1 MLNVYASRAWTRTIV
16 SRRGNKILDTRR
28 APVMAPPIAATRL
41 FSANAADELSA
52 TQQQQPQQQQQQ
64 QQQQIIKV
72 PRKFDPYPFQ
82 YREEKTLRVQSL
94 TNLGLGVC
102 RVTLEPSADTDS
114 TQRDWVIFV
123 PNVIPG
129 ELVRIRIY
137 RNQPSY
143 SEADL
148 LEIVE
153 PSPNRVIPQCK
164 FADVCGG
171 CQYQHMEISSQREW
185 KTRQVQELLERIGN
199 LPGID
204 VAPTVGTEETFH
216 YRSKITPHYSEPERD
231 GPNKYKI
238 GNIGFKEKSS
248 MRLVDVDYCHIA
260 TEAIN
265 QRLTTL
271 RDEKRDQAQANELKK
286 PKKGATLLLR
296 DALEGVVTDPNTYVT
311 TSVKDLKFRFLAG
324 NFFQNN
330 PFMLPLMVDYVVSAA
345 SAPTAGGH
353 RMTHLIDCYCGSG
366 LFCLGSSHKFDIC
379 VGIEVNSNAIEE
391 ARANARLNAI
401 TNCAFVAASAE
412 HIFESDNVVQT
423 LTSSM
428 MVRDFPRETSVVVCD
443 PPRKGCSEEFLQQ
456 LYDFQPQR
464 IVYMSC
470 DPATQARDA
479 YGIVANGYKIM
490 SVQPFDLFPQTRH
503 IECLIVFEK
512 KS

>member
-1 MLNVYASRAWTRTIV
+1 MMLLQLSASRAWTRAIAHKG
-16 SRRGNKILDTRR
+16 RGILDNRS
-28 APVMAPPIAATRL
+28 APALASSIRL
-41 FSANAADELSA
+41 FSTNAADEFLA
-52 TQQQQPQQQQQQ
+52 IQQQ
-64 QQQQIIKV
+64 IKV
-72 PRKFDPYPFQ
+72 PRKFVPYPFQ

-102 RVTLEPSADTDS
+102 RVPLEASAEND
-114 TQRDWVIFV
+114 QRDWVIFV

-137 RNQPSY
+137 RNQQSY

-153 PSPNRVIPQCK
+153 PSPNRVVPPCK
-164 FADVCGG
+164 LAEVCGG

-199 LPGID
+199 LSGID
-204 VAPTVGTEETFH
+204 VAPTVGTDETFH

-271 RDEKRDQAQANELKK
+271 RDERRDQAQANELKK

-296 DALEGVVTDPNTYVT
+296 DALEGVVTDPNAYVT
-311 TSVKDLKFRFLAG
+311 TSVKNLKFRFLAG

-330 PFMLPLMVDYVVSAA
+330 PFMLPVMVDYVVSAA
-345 SAPTAGGH
+345 TAPTAGGH

-366 LFCLGSSHKFDIC
+366 LFCLGSSHEFDLC

-391 ARANARLNAI
+391 ARANARLNKI

-412 HIFESDNVVQT
+412 HIFESDNAVET
-423 LTSSM
+423 LTTSM

-512 KS
+512 KL